1 MRAFFIVVPAQGLLF
16 QGYPLNRS
24 GSMHKS
30 LIPLAL
36 AGLVGVAEAAVV
48 VKPVPYEIDGEAFEG
63 MLIYDDSVS
72 GPRPGLLMMPD
83 WLGVTENSAKQAEL
97 IAGDKFVVFMADM
110 YGKAVRPANAEEAGA
125 AAGAVRGD
133 RALMRKRAQAA
144 VEVLKAQAEQVALN
158 SGKLGAIGF
167 CFGGGAVLELARSGA
182 DLQGFVSFHGNL
194 DTPNPA
200 DAQNIKAP
208 LLVLHGADDPS
219 VPPEQ
224 VEGFIAEMKAAN
236 TDWQL
241 VSYGGAVHSFTNPQA
256 NTPGRNQYHPQ
267 VAARSYRAMND
278 LFDEVFA
285 AP

>member
-1 MRAFFIVVPAQGLLF
+1 
-16 QGYPLNRS
+16 
-24 GSMHKS
+24 MHKS

-48 VKPVPYEIDGEAFEG
+48 AKPVPYEIDGEAFEG

-72 GPRPGLLMMPD
+72 GPRPGLLMVPD
-83 WLGVTENSAKQAEL
+83 WLGVTENSAEQAEL
-97 IAGDKFVVFMADM
+97 VAGDKYVVFMADM
-110 YGKAVRPANAEEAGA
+110 YGKALRPSNAQEAGA

-144 VEVLKAQAEQVALN
+144 VEVLKAQAEQVALD

>member
-1 MRAFFIVVPAQGLLF
+1 MRAFFIVVHAQGLLF
-16 QGYPLNRS
+16 QGYSLNRS
-24 GSMHKS
+24 SSMHKS

-72 GPRPGLLMMPD
+72 RPRPGLLMVPD
-83 WLGVTENSAKQAEL
+83 WLGVTESSARQAEL
-97 IAGDKFVVFMADM
+97 IAGDKYVVFMADM
-110 YGKAVRPANAEEAGA
+110 YGKAVRPSNAQEAGA

-144 VEVLKAQAEQVALN
+144 VEVLKAQAKQVALDTDR
-158 SGKLGAIGF
+158 LVAIGF
-167 CFGGGAVLELARSGA
+167 CFGGGAALELARSGA

-208 LLVLHGADDPS
+208 VLVLHGADDPS
-219 VPPEQ
+219 VPSEQ
-224 VEGFIAEMKAAN
+224 VEGFIAEMKAAK

-285 AP
+285 AQ

>member
-1 MRAFFIVVPAQGLLF
+1 
-16 QGYPLNRS
+16 
-24 GSMHKS
+24 MHKS
-30 LIPLAL
+30 LISLAL

-63 MLIYDDSVS
+63 MLIYDDAVTS
-72 GPRPGLLMMPD
+72 PRPGLLMVPD
-83 WLGVTENSAKQAEL
+83 WLGVTESSAKQAEL
-97 IAGDKFVVFMADM
+97 VAGDKYVVFMADM
-110 YGKAVRPANAEEAGA
+110 YGKAVRPSNAQEAGA

-144 VEVLKAQAEQVALN
+144 VEVLKGQTAQVALN

-200 DAQNIKAP
+200 DAQNIQAP
-208 LLVLHGADDPS
+208 VLVLHGADDPS

-285 AP
+285 AQ

>member
-1 MRAFFIVVPAQGLLF
+1 M
-16 QGYPLNRS
+16 N
-24 GSMHKS
+24 KS

-36 AGLVGVAEAAVV
+36 ASLTSLAEAAVV
-48 VKPVPYEIDGEAFEG
+48 NKPVPYEIDGEAFEG
-63 MLIYDDSVS
+63 LLIYDDSVS
-72 GPRPGLLMMPD
+72 GPRPGLLMVPD

-97 IAGDKFVVFMADM
+97 VAGDKYVVFMADM

-125 AAGAVRGD
+125 AAGAVRAD

-144 VEVLKAQAEQVALN
+144 LEVFKAQAGQVALDT
-158 SGKLGAIGF
+158 GKLGAIGF
-167 CFGGGAVLELARSGA
+167 CFGGGSVLELARSGA
-182 DLQGFVSFHGNL
+182 PLQGFVSFHGNL

-200 DAQNIKAP
+200 DAKNIKAP
-208 LLVLHGADDPS
+208 VLVLHGADDPS
-219 VPPEQ
+219 VPPAQ
-224 VEGFIAEMKAAN
+224 VEGFIAEMKEAN

-256 NTPGRNQYHPQ
+256 DMPGRNQYHPQ
-267 VAARSYRAMND
+267 VAARAYRAMND

>member
-1 MRAFFIVVPAQGLLF
+1 
-16 QGYPLNRS
+16 
-24 GSMHKS
+24 MHKS
-30 LIPLAL
+30 FIPLAL

-63 MLIYDDSVS
+63 MLIYDDAVTS
-72 GPRPGLLMMPD
+72 PRPGLLMVPS
-83 WLGVTENSAKQAEL
+83 WLGVTEASANKAARA
-97 IAGDKFVVFMADM
+97 AGDKYVVFMADM
-110 YGKAVRPANAEEAGA
+110 YGKAIRPSNAQEAGA

-133 RALMRKRAQAA
+133 RALMRKRVQAA
-144 VEVLKAQAEQVALN
+144 VEVLKAQAAQVALDT
-158 SGKLGAIGF
+158 SKLGAIGF

-200 DAQNIKAP
+200 DARNIKAP
-208 LLVLHGADDPS
+208 VLVLHGADDPS

-224 VEGFIAEMKAAN
+224 VEGFIAEMKAAK

-241 VSYGGAVHSFTNPQA
+241 VSYGGAVHSFSNPQA
-256 NTPGRNQYHPQ
+256 NVPGRNEYHPL
-267 VAARSYRAMND
+267 VAARAFKAMNA